1 MGRALEGIR
10 VLEMTIAV
18 AGPVCC
24 HILGDMGAEV
34 IKVEEPRSRART
46 PMHLPK
52 PVPGAPDH
60 PYNRVVN
67 FNELN
72 RSKRLLSLN
81 VAKDEGREVY
91 LRLAA
96 QCDVMVENFAPRVVG
111 NLGIDYESV
120 KKVNP
125 GIIYVSMPAFGKTG
139 PYKDRGS
146 YGPGIDAM
154 SGISHLTG
162 YPDGAPGKPA
172 NFFCDQNAGLHAAFA
187 ILTALRH
194 KRRTGEGQYVEMSM
208 LEGELQ
214 AVAPAIMDVTLNNR
228 EGMRTGNRH
237 AWFAPHNVYPA
248 QGEDRWVAIAVTSDA
263 QWQALCGVIGR
274 ADLAAD
280 ARYRLQSDRHANQ
293 ETLDPIIAAWTQ
305 DRPGYQA
312 QEQLQA
318 AGVPAGAVLQV
329 DELFADPQMKH
340 RGSFAWAEHPE
351 LGPFPHTRTAWLS
364 QQGNHG
370 VSPAGP
376 TFGSANDRVFR
387 ELLKMSDA
395 DIERMIANEVTSYV
409 PVGGGGGGGH

>member
-1 MGRALEGIR
+1 VAKALEGVR

-24 HILGDMGAEV
+24 HVLGDMGAEV
-34 IKVEEPRSRART
+34 IKVEEPMSRART

-52 PVPGAPDH
+52 PLPGAPDH

-72 RSKRLLSLN
+72 RSKRLFSLN
-81 VAKDEGREVY
+81 VAKPEGREIY
-91 LRLAA
+91 LKLAA

-139 PYKDRGS
+139 PYRDRGS

-162 YPDGAPGKPA
+162 YPDGPPGKPA

-194 KRRTGEGQYVEMSM
+194 KRRTGEGQYIEMSM

-214 AVAPAIMDVTLNNR
+214 AVAPAIMDVTLNGR
-228 EGMRTGNRH
+228 DRIRTGNRH
-237 AWFAPHNVYPA
+237 GWYAPHGVYPA
-248 QGEDRWVAIAVTSDA
+248 KGDDRWAAIAVTSDE
-263 QWQALCGVIGR
+263 QWQALCGVMGR

-280 ARYRLQSDRHANQ
+280 AQYREQAGRYAKQ
-293 ETLDPIIAAWTQ
+293 EVLDAAIAAWTKDLTPYEVQ
-305 DRPGYQA
+305 HR
-312 QEQLQA
+312 LQA
-318 AGVPAGAVLQV
+318 VGVPAGAVLQV
-329 DELFADPQMKH
+329 DELFSDPQLQH

-351 LGPFPHTRTAWLS
+351 IGPFPHTRTAWLS

-376 TFGSANDRVFR
+376 TFGSGNDRVLR
-387 ELLKMSDA
+387 ELLKLSEDEVQQLVDA
-395 DIERMIANEVTSYV
+395 GVTSYA
-409 PVGGGGGGGH
+409 PVGEGRAH

>member
-1 MGRALEGIR
+1 MTQPLAGIR
-10 VLEMTIAV
+10 VLELGNYI
-18 AGPVCC
+18 AGPMCGML
-24 HILGDMGAEV
+24 LGDMGAEV
-34 IKVEEPRSRART
+34 IKVEEPMSRART

-52 PVPGAPDH
+52 PVEGAPDH

-81 VAKDEGREVY
+81 VAKDAGRDIY
-91 LRLAA
+91 LKLAA

-162 YPDGAPGKPA
+162 YPEGAPGKPA

-194 KRRTGEGQYVEMSM
+194 KRRTGEGQYIEMSM

-214 AVAPAIMDVTLNNR
+214 AVAPAIMDVTLNGR
-228 EGMRTGNRH
+228 EGNRVGNRH
-237 AWFAPHNVYPA
+237 HWYAPHGVYPCA
-248 QGEDRWVAIAVTSDA
+248 GEDRWAAIAVTSDE

-280 ARYRLQSDRHANQ
+280 RQYTRQADRHARQ
-293 ETLDPIIAAWTQ
+293 EPLDAAISAWTKDLEPYEVQ
-305 DRPGYQA
+305 KR
-312 QEQLQA
+312 LQA

-329 DELFADPQMKH
+329 DELFSDPQLQH
-340 RGSFAWAEHPE
+340 RGSFAWADHPE
-351 LGPFPHTRTAWLS
+351 LGPFPHTRTAWIS
-364 QQGNHG
+364 KQGNYG
-370 VSPAGP
+370 VTPAGP
-376 TFGSANDRVFR
+376 TFGSANDRVLR
-387 ELLKMSDA
+387 ELLSMSSDEIDELVSA
-395 DIERMIANEVTSYV
+395 GVTSYT
-409 PVGGGGGGGH
+409 PVGGGEGRGH